1 MRGGAAHP
9 LHLAIDLY
17 LIYTY
22 ITTMDLTEKQ
32 QAVFDFLKGYRGE
45 HGRPPS
51 YEEIRQQFGFAS
63 LNSVKKHLQQLEKK
77 GFIRSPWGNQ
87 KRALEILSEREER
100 AAAVSL
106 PLLGTV
112 AAGGPLESPEVPE
125 SIDVP
130 EALLGRG
137 EHFALKVT
145 GDSMVGDGIHED
157 DLLIVQRREMAE
169 PGQTV
174 VALVDGEAT
183 VKRFY
188 RQGTQIELRP
198 ANPNYS
204 PLIVGE
210 ESVRIRGVVVG
221 LIRKYF

>member
-1 MRGGAAHP
+1 
-9 LHLAIDLY
+9 
-17 LIYTY
+17 
-22 ITTMDLTEKQ
+22 MDLTQKQ
-32 QAVFDFLKGYRGE
+32 QAVFDYLKAYRGE
-45 HGRPPS
+45 NGRPPS
-51 YEEIRQQFGFAS
+51 YEEIRMEFGFAS
-63 LNSVKKHLQQLEKK
+63 LNSVRKHLQQLERK
-77 GFIRSPWGNQ
+77 GFIKSPWGNQ
-87 KRALEILSEREER
+87 KRALEIVADRPEA

-112 AAGGPLESPEVPE
+112 AAGGPLEAPEVPE

-130 EALLGRG
+130 EVLLGRG

-145 GDSMVGDGIHED
+145 GDSMVEDGIHED
-157 DLLIVQRREMAE
+157 DLLIVQRRENAE

-174 VALVDGEAT
+174 VALVEGEAT

-188 RQGTQIELRP
+188 RHGEQIELRP

-210 ESVRIRGVVVG
+210 EAVRIRGVVVG
-221 LIRKYF
+221 LIRKYA